1 MTLPTEPAITTDRL
15 GTIWRTFT
23 HGSAPEIIMRL
34 GPRGRS
40 SDWRPAASAP
50 GGDCTLTRVSS
61 QVVTAARVGRIW
73 QALRV
78 RFARLV
84 QEVGKFGVV
93 GAICYGIDVAVFNL
107 CRVALQ
113 TDVFV
118 ALLVSTVVSTTCAFV
133 GNRFWTWRDRERRS
147 LRREYTLYFGF
158 NLVGLGIGAAVL
170 FVSHNVLGGTWPIF
184 QTALADNISAKFVGV
199 GLASLF
205 RFWSYRRFIF
215 RPVPS
220 EA

>member
-1 MTLPTEPAITTDRL
+1 
-15 GTIWRTFT
+15 
-23 HGSAPEIIMRL
+23 
-34 GPRGRS
+34 
-40 SDWRPAASAP
+40 
-50 GGDCTLTRVSS
+50 VSS
-61 QVVTAARVGRIW
+61 QVVTPARLGRLW
-73 QALRV
+73 LAFRE
-78 RFARLV
+78 RFASLV
-84 QEVGKFGVV
+84 HEIGKFGVV

-107 CRVALQ
+107 CRVALE

-118 ALLVSTVVSTTCAFV
+118 ALLVSTVISTTCAFA

-147 LRREYTLYFGF
+147 LRREYGLYFGF

-170 FVSHNVLGGTWPIF
+170 FLSHNLLGSMWPVF

-215 RPVPS
+215 RPAPS